1 MTSTLIYTFRT
12 NKHLSTFRKA
22 GIDLFVFGKLKSDL
36 IKFQD
41 LIQTEKP
48 THIIG
53 LAEVKTATMFE
64 TRAIN
69 QFGYKGTVTKKG
81 IASFPLH
88 VPRKPI
94 FPKSKN
100 TTHTFCNWTMYK
112 ICEYTAKDKI
122 EVSFLHFNKRDLP
135 TLLDLIQKQDPTS
148 PKTRILG
155 LCISTNSTKKP
166 AL

>member
-1 MTSTLIYTFRT
+1 MKSQTHHVPTLIYTFRT
-12 NKHLSTFRKA
+12 NKHLSIFRKA

-64 TRAIN
+64 ARAIN
-69 QFGYKGTVTKKG
+69 QFGPKGTVTKKG
-81 IASFPLH
+81 IASFPLY
-88 VPRKPI
+88 VPKKPI
-94 FPKSKN
+94 FPKSKR
-100 TTHTFCNWTMYK
+100 TTRTFCNWTMYK

-122 EVSFLHFNKRDLP
+122 KVSFLHFNSSDVPKIFDF
-135 TLLDLIQKQDPTS
+135 IKQTQ
-148 PKTRILG
+148 
-155 LCISTNSTKKP
+155 
-166 AL
+166 